1 MHFSVSFII
10 FFWSPPQPEAH
21 TYCIFLLWPKPGGT
35 AQYFPPYKMYAKKTD
50 IFLEVYDPLITIVVL
65 IMNFPSVLR
74 LMQASGRKPIF
85 RNTTHL
91 IFESPCDRDIPHA
104 MVEDNSKADM
114 QMFTQFPWRR
124 LRYLSIKP
132 RSDCE
137 VEPSVPAPKE
147 KTCQEEIQQKY
158 GVPCSYESKSEINLV
173 AFKGGDVSFVSR
185 KDILLRSVLWAIKV
199 GVEKLSFEWWF
210 WNYSY
215 LEAVK
220 WNNMIKAHVTHTAH
234 RVYKLEGN

>member
-21 TYCIFLLWPKPGGT
+21 TYCIFLLWPKPDGT

-91 IFESPCDRDIPHA
+91 IFESPCDREIPHA